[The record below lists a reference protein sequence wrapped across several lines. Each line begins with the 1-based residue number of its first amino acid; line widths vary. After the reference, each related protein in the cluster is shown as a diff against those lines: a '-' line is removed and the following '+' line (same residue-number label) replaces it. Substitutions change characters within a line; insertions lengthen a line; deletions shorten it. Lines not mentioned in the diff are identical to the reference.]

1 MKTLKQIRE
10 LIEPISEAKTITIKT
25 SILKNADWDG
35 SRDEEENPKGLT
47 IQQFIRQE
55 AKKYRLSVKFQVNK
69 GTMQGQS
76 SDLLLITGSVDN
88 LIKYFNEYYDA
99 RIKKGDEEDLMS
111 FGENT
116 EKLDAMVEKRFK
128 WSKKK
133 NDAGF
138 RKEDITR

>member
-1 MKTLKQIRE
+1 MRLQDQETLSIAKAVRSV
-10 LIEPISEAKTITIKT
+10 ISEAKTITIKT

-55 AKKYRLSVKFQVNK
+55 AKKYRLKVKFKVNK

-76 SDLLLITGSVDN
+76 SDLMLITGSVDN

-99 RIKKGDEEDLMS
+99 RIKRGDEEDLMS
-111 FGENT
+111 FS
-116 EKLDAMVEKRFK
+116 MVEKRFK
-128 WSKKK
+128 L
-133 NDAGF
+133 D
-138 RKEDITR
+138 